1 MRNKQRKTTMKKLL
15 LIVSVA
21 LIATVSNAAS
31 FSWSAA
37 RIYGPSGSLLSDA
50 TAMLYCDALST
61 EALSTASVANGA
73 IAATGFTASATAES
87 DYSFYFKITTT
98 SDSKEVTFTS
108 AAVTV
113 TASDTG
119 TATIDF
125 GNQKT
130 ATQASGAWATESVPE
145 PTSGLLMLLG
155 VAGLALRRRRA

>member
-1 MRNKQRKTTMKKLL
+1 MRKLL
-15 LIVSVA
+15 LIVAVA
-21 LIATVSNAAS
+21 LMATASNAVA

-61 EALSTASVANGA
+61 EALSTATVSSGA
-73 IAATGFTASATAES
+73 IAATGFTASAEKES

-119 TATIDF
+119 TATIGF

-130 ATQASGAWATESVPE
+130 ATQAAGAWAAVPE
-145 PTSGLLMLLG
+145 PTSGLMILLG
-155 VAGLALRRRRA
+155 MAGLVLRRRRI